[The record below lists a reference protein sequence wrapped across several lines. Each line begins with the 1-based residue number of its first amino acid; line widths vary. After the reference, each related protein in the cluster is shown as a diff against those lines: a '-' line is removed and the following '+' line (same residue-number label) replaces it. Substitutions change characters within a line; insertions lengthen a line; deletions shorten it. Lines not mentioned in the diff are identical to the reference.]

1 MGREESYNDLLDQAW
16 DALEEG
22 RAEAALARC
31 DRAIRLDATAPDA
44 HYVKGRALL
53 DLGRDDE
60 ALKAFDRCLKLDE
73 GYYEAMLAKA
83 DTLLEMGEDPGGVV
97 ALCDRA
103 LACDPDPEGEAWA
116 YELKV
121 DGLMAAGQM
130 EQALRA
136 AERGVRAAPE
146 RAPLH
151 ARRASVFY
159 ELGRFREAE
168 EPIEEAVR
176 RAPEDAFPIHLRA
189 RIRQRLGK
197 TEAAER
203 DFHRAAHLAPT
214 EYRVP
219 FRVSRREF
227 EALTAE
233 ALREI
238 PLPFRALLDKWNG
251 QVSAMDFPSDEMVV
265 EGLSPDILGVY
276 QGVTDAER
284 DRGLLPD
291 KIVLFQRTL
300 ENICGSRDE
309 LRREIRDT
317 VQHEVGHHFGLSE
330 EELAQIEYGSRNG
343 N

>member
-1 MGREESYNDLLDQAW
+1 MGKDESYDDLLDQAW
-16 DALEEG
+16 DALEEE
-22 RAEAALARC
+22 RAEAALSLC
-31 DRAIRLDATAPDA
+31 DRAIRLDATLADA
-44 HYVKGRALL
+44 YYVKGRALM

-60 ALKAFDRCLKLDE
+60 ALKQFDRCLKLDD
-73 GYYEAMLAKA
+73 GCYEAMLAKA
-83 DTLLEMGEDPGGVV
+83 AALLEAGEDPEDAV

-103 LACDPDPEGEAWA
+103 LACDPEAEYEAWA
-116 YELKV
+116 YDLKV
-121 DGLMAAGQM
+121 DALMAAGRLD
-130 EQALRA
+130 QALRTA
-136 AERGVRAAPE
+136 DRGVRAAPE
-146 RAPLH
+146 RASLH
-151 ARRASVFY
+151 ARRASVLY
-159 ELGRFREAE
+159 ELGGFREAE
-168 EPIEEAVR
+168 EPIGEAVR
-176 RAPEDAFPIHLRA
+176 REPDDPFAVHLRA
-189 RIRQRLGK
+189 KIRQRLGK

-203 DFHRAAHLAPT
+203 DFRRAAELASE

-219 FRVSRREF
+219 FRLGAREF
-227 EALTAE
+227 EALVTE

-251 QVSAMDFPSDEMVV
+251 QVSVMEFPTEDMIR

-276 QGVTDAER
+276 QGVTERER

-309 LRREIRDT
+309 LRREIRET
-317 VQHEVGHHFGLSE
+317 VRHEVGHHFGLSE

>member
-1 MGREESYNDLLDQAW
+1 MEPEDRYDDLVDRAW
-16 DALEEG
+16 DVLDEG
-22 RAEAALARC
+22 RAEAALALC
-31 DRAIRLDATAPDA
+31 ERALGLDAAAPDA
-44 HYVKGRALL
+44 YYVKGRALL
-53 DLGRDDE
+53 DLDRTEE
-60 ALKAFDRCLKLDE
+60 ALKQFDRCLKLDD

-83 DTLLEMGEDPGGVV
+83 AALLDMGGEPDEAV

-103 LACDPDPEGEAWA
+103 LACDPDPEYEAWA

-121 DGLMAAGQM
+121 DGLMAAGRLD
-130 EQALRA
+130 QALRA
-136 AERGVRAAPE
+136 AERGLRAAPG

-151 ARRASVFY
+151 ARRASALY

-168 EPIEEAVR
+168 EPVGEAVR
-176 RAPEDAFPIHLRA
+176 RAPDDAFAVHLRA

-197 TEAAER
+197 AEAAER
-203 DFHRAAHLAPT
+203 DFRRAAQLAPE

-219 FRVSRREF
+219 LRQSPKEF
-227 EALTAE
+227 EAIVQE

-251 QVSAMDFPSDEMVV
+251 QVSVMDFPSEDMVRD
-265 EGLSPDILGVY
+265 GLSPDILGLY
-276 QGVTDAER
+276 QGVTERDR

-291 KIVLFQRTL
+291 KIILFQRTL

-309 LRREIRDT
+309 LRREIRET
-317 VQHEVGHHFGLSE
+317 VRHEVGHHFGLSE